1 MGLLKNK
8 RKLISIALCS
18 LLMFSSIFS
27 GGIYAQVENEDNNIK
42 GDYTSEYN
50 VDALENELNEVHIS
64 YLEEYA
70 KDYKKY
76 IKDNDLDANNLSRAN
91 KFKLDNI
98 QDIYLENAQN
108 EKDEILKKYGFEKV
122 TSENDS
128 QISSRANSPA
138 DLKLSDNAYYNSRT
152 AEYRF
157 VGTWNFRSSSYDTYD
172 GQPDIVAFR
181 MNDSYYN
188 IKRSYAR
195 SYNNWGKETGY
206 DKNGS
211 NSSTS
216 LVTKKKETK
225 YGVAWNVAFSYVPK
239 QDLYGADNG
248 EISIYVKRK
257 SSAPSGDTTKAFIEF
272 EHNYKKVSLNNQF
285 SITGV
290 DIKSSGLSVSYSGK
304 PVKYDRCSTGKFF
317 SK

>member
-1 MGLLKNK
+1 
-8 RKLISIALCS
+8 
-18 LLMFSSIFS
+18 
-27 GGIYAQVENEDNNIK
+27 
-42 GDYTSEYN
+42 
-50 VDALENELNEVHIS
+50 
-64 YLEEYA
+64 
-70 KDYKKY
+70 
-76 IKDNDLDANNLSRAN
+76 
-91 KFKLDNI
+91 
-98 QDIYLENAQN
+98 
-108 EKDEILKKYGFEKV
+108 
-122 TSENDS
+122 
-128 QISSRANSPA
+128 
-138 DLKLSDNAYYNSRT
+138 
-152 AEYRF
+152 
-157 VGTWNFRSSSYDTYD
+157 
-172 GQPDIVAFR
+172 

-195 SYNNWGKETGY
+195 SYNNWVKETGY

-304 PVKYDRCSTGKFF
+304 PVKYDRYSTGKFF
-317 SK
+317 LK